1 MPEDLPRAAEPDYLT
16 DALRRAG
23 ALGAG
28 LVRDVVV
35 EGSKA
40 TILSRII
47 QLWLSYD
54 KPAADAPAL
63 LVLKTGVI
71 N

>member
-1 MPEDLPRAAEPDYLT
+1 MEGLASKSAVPYMSEMLEDLPRAAQPDYLT

-40 TILSRII
+40 TILSLII
-47 QLWLSYD
+47 RLRLSY
-54 KPAADAPAL
+54 
-63 LVLKTGVI
+63 
-71 N
+71 